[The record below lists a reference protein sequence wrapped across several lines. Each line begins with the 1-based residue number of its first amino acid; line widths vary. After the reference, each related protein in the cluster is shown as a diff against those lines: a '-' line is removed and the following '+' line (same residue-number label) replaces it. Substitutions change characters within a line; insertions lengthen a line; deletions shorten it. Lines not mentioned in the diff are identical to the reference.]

1 MRVVFGI
8 VTFQSISKNIAEIG
22 LWMQLQ
28 ESLHSGF
35 EVLDGRIQGNHL
47 SVALLDFQQHA
58 FLAKVG
64 VKGDQ

>member
-8 VTFQSISKNIAEIG
+8 VTFQGVSKNVADIG
-22 LWMQLQ
+22 FLIQLQ
-28 ESLHSGF
+28 ESRHPGF